1 MPIPQPT
8 PNPANGTTPSNP
20 QHKRSRYERR
30 LTLQLVL
37 AVAMAIFGCLLIVA
51 AFVVPPTGEIHP
63 SVLTAFGEIL
73 TFAGAVLGIDYN
85 YRYKSTRRN
94 KDDHAND

>member
-1 MPIPQPT
+1 MTKSSKAKQ
-8 PNPANGTTPSNP
+8 
-20 QHKRSRYERR
+20 ERR
-30 LTLQLVL
+30 LAVQLIL
-37 AVAMAIFGCLLIVA
+37 AVSMAIFGCILIVV

-85 YRYKSTRRN
+85 YKFKIHH
-94 KDDHAND
+94 KDENNQ